1 MKTLLSLTLSAAFA
15 TMVAGSAYAQC
26 AHGYK
31 SADMSELKIASDDVK
46 TQEAM
51 STFDPA
57 NVDLLLDAKKT
68 DEEVKTSE

>member
-15 TMVAGSAYAQC
+15 TMVTGSAYAQC
-26 AHGYK
+26 AHSYK
-31 SADMSELKIASDDVK
+31 SADMSELKIASGTVK

-57 NVDLLLDAKKT
+57 KTDILLDAKKSG
-68 DEEVKTSE
+68 EEVKTSE

>member
-1 MKTLLSLTLSAAFA
+1 MKTLLSLTLSAAFT

-26 AHGYK
+26 AHSYE
-31 SADMSELKIASDDVK
+31 SADMSELKIASDSVK

-57 NVDLLLDAKKT
+57 EVDALLDAKKT
-68 DEEVKTSE
+68 DSEVKISE